1 MTKTLRPDTIQSSRP
16 IIAVR
21 LEGTNKLLVLVHAQ
35 GIAEPL
41 VITQHLVNGLYLPHY
56 REQDP
61 RTSTIIRNLA
71 SLITVYISHQ
81 HNILSATVD
90 LPKGSKGL
98 RSGYAQCISMEDALK
113 ALQERMPF
121 GGHDTGKR
129 LPMIN
134 GDYPD
139 AGYAMRVIE
148 YLQRQLQPKD
158 EGTKAVQMTLPV
170 TKAMPFRVMSREQ
183 VDELLSAR
191 DAKMMAIR
199 DAKAKAHHAEEA
211 VRIAQQSAAA
221 HTNAVKV
228 LESELEKIIV
238 LLQGGE
244 A

>member
-16 IIAVR
+16 IIPVR

-158 EGTKAVQMTLPV
+158 EVTKAVQMTLPV
-170 TKAMPFRVMSREQ
+170 Q
-183 VDELLSAR
+183 
-191 DAKMMAIR
+191 
-199 DAKAKAHHAEEA
+199 
-211 VRIAQQSAAA
+211 AAA
-221 HTNAVKV
+221 HRLLTRERVEQLHHELNAKDMEIRNLEARIKDLKV
-228 LESELEKIIV
+228 QLDSAQSGLEKAQKDREEKIQELV
-238 LLQGGE
+238 TGRVV
-244 A
+244 

>member
-16 IIAVR
+16 IIPVR

-98 RSGYAQCISMEDALK
+98 RSGYAQCISMADALK

-148 YLQRQLQPKD
+148 YLQQQLQPKD
-158 EGTKAVQMTLPV
+158 EGAKAVQMTLPV
-170 TKAMPFRVMSREQ
+170 QALAAHRELTRERVEDLLHQLNAKDMEIRTLEARLKDLKAQTDSTQSGLERAQKGREDIIQ
-183 VDELLSAR
+183 ELLTGRA
-191 DAKMMAIR
+191 
-199 DAKAKAHHAEEA
+199 
-211 VRIAQQSAAA
+211 
-221 HTNAVKV
+221 
-228 LESELEKIIV
+228 
-238 LLQGGE
+238 
-244 A
+244 

>member
-16 IIAVR
+16 IIPVR

-56 REQDP
+56 RDQDP

-71 SLITVYISHQ
+71 SLITIYISHQ

-98 RSGYAQCISMEDALK
+98 RSGYAQCISMGDALK
-113 ALQERMPF
+113 ALQERMSL
-121 GGHDTGKR
+121 GGCNSGKR

-134 GDYPD
+134 GDYPH

-148 YLQRQLQPKD
+148 YLQQQLQPKD
-158 EGTKAVQMTLPV
+158 EVTKVVQMTLPV
-170 TKAMPFRVMSREQ
+170 QPLRTHRQLTRDRVEQ
-183 VDELLSAR
+183 LRHELNAN
-191 DAKMMAIR
+191 DMAIR
-199 DAKAKAHHAEEA
+199 TLEARVKDLQMQLDSAQGDLEMAHKDRENK
-211 VRIAQQSAAA
+211 IQ
-221 HTNAVKV
+221 
-228 LESELEKIIV
+228 ELV
-238 LLQGGE
+238 TGE
-244 A
+244 RSS